1 MAEMAGVEK
10 GISRPDVA
18 DVVVIGG
25 GIIGCSAAY
34 HLARMGAGR
43 VVLLERAAGLGLQ
56 TSGSGAGFVSLWA
69 SEVER
74 PWDALE
80 LGLERYGLTFYRE
93 LGAVHDIG
101 LKEVGM
107 ARIALGTEE
116 ARRQHEQYEGG
127 RARLAPGELE
137 LLSPREVAEVT
148 RGAVEPARVSSALYW
163 PDALR
168 VNTSLTVDALG
179 RELEALGVSVR
190 TGTAVTGIGT
200 DGGRVTGVETTRGR
214 ISTPVVVVAAGAW
227 LGELAA
233 MVGAALSFNPLIAVR
248 FTTEP
253 VPGLPAAMP
262 MLIFADY
269 YDMWVREEG
278 GGLLA
283 GTYYE
288 DAVRARRRP
297 SDPLPSDITEL
308 PTDLGP
314 YAHDL
319 ALGLAPALPA
329 FAGTRLKTVRAGLPA
344 YTTDGR
350 HLLGPVDGVSGL
362 YVVGGDNEAGISH
375 GPGLGRLAAEL
386 VVAGKASQ
394 DISAFAPGR
403 FAARPV

>member
-1 MAEMAGVEK
+1 MAERETRT
-10 GISRPDVA
+10 SRPDVA

-34 HLARMGAGR
+34 HLARVGAGR

-74 PWDALE
+74 PWGALE
-80 LGLERYGLTFYRE
+80 LELERHDLVFYRE
-93 LGAVHDIG
+93 LGATHDIG

-107 ARIALGTEE
+107 ARVALGPEE

-137 LLSPREVAEVT
+137 MLSPREVAEVT

-163 PDALR
+163 PAALR
-168 VNTSLTVDALG
+168 INTSLTVAALG
-179 RELEALGVSVR
+179 RELEALGVEVR
-190 TGTAVTGIGT
+190 TGSAVTGIGT
-200 DGGRVTGVETTRGR
+200 DGGRVTGVETARGR

-233 MVGAALSFNPLIAVR
+233 MAGAALSFSPLIAVR
-248 FTTEP
+248 FTTEL
-253 VPGLPAAMP
+253 VPGLPSDLP

-283 GTYYE
+283 GTYYDE
-288 DAVRARRRP
+288 AVQARRRP
-297 SDPLPSDITEL
+297 PKPLPSDIAEL
-308 PTDLGP
+308 PTDLGS
-314 YAHDL
+314 YAHGL

-329 FAGTRLKTVRAGLPA
+329 FAGARLKTVRGA
-344 YTTDGR
+344 YTADGR
-350 HLLGPVDGVSGL
+350 HLLGPVDEVSGL

-375 GPGLGRLAAEL
+375 GPGLGKLAAEL

-394 DISAFAPGR
+394 DISVFAPGR
-403 FAARPV
+403 FAARPI